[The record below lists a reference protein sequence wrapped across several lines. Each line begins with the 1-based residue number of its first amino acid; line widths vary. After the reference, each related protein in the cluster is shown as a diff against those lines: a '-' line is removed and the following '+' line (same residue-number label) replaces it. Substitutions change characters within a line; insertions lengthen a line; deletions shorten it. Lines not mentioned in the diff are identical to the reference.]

1 MQTIHFV
8 GYIDTG
14 IDEQTEYKVVSG
26 FFLESNLVH

>member
-1 MQTIHFV
+1 MQTI

-26 FFLESNLVH
+26 FFLASNLVH